1 MSLLLDA
8 LHRASKD
15 KEKAALVAANAAAA
29 GAQADGKILLT
40 PPPGQAKADF
50 PKLASPKELLPE
62 PRIEPPA
69 PAPQQPPAPLVEAP
83 LELQLELEPNPLV
96 AVPPENT
103 RVVESRPTDSVAP
116 SVFAPTPPLPP
127 VKSAGALPTS
137 EASAGAALGASR
149 AKEALGARPNVKA
162 PVPVNAHAAASAIQ
176 NAYAAPTSANTSRRR
191 RVFILGGV
199 ATCLSFILGS
209 ILFGLWGDPERLL
222 GLSGTSSVAVV
233 SAPMPAPA
241 PEPPASTSGIPAPVP
256 AAVVAPVLLGSPT
269 PVVMVPVVAVAPPVA
284 SLAGDVGSSMA
295 TPKAPVPLP
304 NPLGDAAT
312 AARISP
318 APAPVSTAAR
328 PSAAQPKELVLRPN
342 SGPPVFSSKV
352 TSQGSLEQ
360 GYAALL
366 DGRLDDAALAY
377 GAALAANPMER
388 DALLGLAYVAH
399 SKGRRD
405 EAQTLYRKVLRLEPG
420 NSVANAGLIALEAG
434 TSGSTNSERAKS
446 LAARQPDSAAVQALA
461 ASALVQDGLLAEAA
475 LAFVRAQGLEP
486 TNPWHSYNLAVAL
499 DKLGNFAQAL
509 EQYDKALQNRGR
521 SPTPLGKQQVES
533 ARLRAT
539 QLQQSLERGSE
550 TTND

>member
-1 MSLLLDA
+1 
-8 LHRASKD
+8 
-15 KEKAALVAANAAAA
+15 
-29 GAQADGKILLT
+29 
-40 PPPGQAKADF
+40 
-50 PKLASPKELLPE
+50 
-62 PRIEPPA
+62 
-69 PAPQQPPAPLVEAP
+69 
-83 LELQLELEPNPLV
+83 
-96 AVPPENT
+96 
-103 RVVESRPTDSVAP
+103 
-116 SVFAPTPPLPP
+116 
-127 VKSAGALPTS
+127 
-137 EASAGAALGASR
+137 
-149 AKEALGARPNVKA
+149 
-162 PVPVNAHAAASAIQ
+162 
-176 NAYAAPTSANTSRRR
+176 
-191 RVFILGGV
+191 
-199 ATCLSFILGS
+199 
-209 ILFGLWGDPERLL
+209 
-222 GLSGTSSVAVV
+222 
-233 SAPMPAPA
+233 
-241 PEPPASTSGIPAPVP
+241 
-256 AAVVAPVLLGSPT
+256 
-269 PVVMVPVVAVAPPVA
+269 MVPVVAIAPPVA

-377 GAALAANPMER
+377 GAALATNPMER

-399 SKGRRD
+399 SKGQRD

-434 TSGSTNSERAKS
+434 ANGATSSERAKS